1 MAAQDQYIQLSS
13 LPEDVR
19 KEVLDFIAFLM
30 QRRVKQE
37 APKDQSR
44 KTPIGGLA
52 KGLVTIPKDFDAPL
66 DDFKEYM
73 E

>member
-1 MAAQDQYIQLSS
+1 MSSADLLIKINS

-19 KEVLDFIAFLM
+19 KQVSDFIEFLLTRKA
-30 QRRVKQE
+30 QQKPVKKKRI
-37 APKDQSR
+37 A
-44 KTPIGGLA
+44 GLM
-52 KGLVTIPKDFDAPL
+52 KGEIHIADDFDAPL